1 MKTLLVV
8 GIGLM
13 MLFVLANSG
22 AAFNLGMPIGNSH
35 GTGLSGPVIPSIGG
49 LGDYYIVKGDH
60 YIVKGDH
67 YIVKGDYYIVKGD
80 HYIVKGI

>member
-1 MKTLLVV
+1 MKTLLAIC
-8 GIGLM
+8 IGLM

-22 AAFNLGMPIGNSH
+22 AALNLGMHMGNSH
-35 GTGLSGPVIPSIGG
+35 GPGLSVPGIPSLGG
-49 LGDYYIVKGDH
+49 LGDY

-80 HYIVKGI
+80 YYIVKGF